1 MQFDFRG
8 GRKELLG
15 FTPRH
20 DRRSVRRGV
29 RTECQVVAEEGF
41 RLLGEHT
48 LDVSTTGLLLLSDAN
63 VRVGEAVILSL
74 RLPGG
79 VSWID
84 ATGVIARVVR
94 GVRRHDRG
102 RGVGVAFDRL
112 ATFDRALLL
121 GSLHGRP
128 PLAPGRDLRR
138 DYASAVIAF
147 AAA

>member
-29 RTECQVVAEEGF
+29 RSPCQV
-41 RLLGEHT
+41 
-48 LDVSTTGLLLLSDAN
+48 
-63 VRVGEAVILSL
+63 
-74 RLPGG
+74 
-79 VSWID
+79 D

-94 GVRRHDRG
+94 GVRRYDRG

-112 ATFDRALLL
+112 STFDRALLL

-147 AAA
+147 AAV